1 MNYSPFLLNAGL
13 VNIKESVREYD
24 CRHALPIMAGPG
36 GPDTLNH
43 WLSMNLII
51 NGK

>member
-13 VNIKESVREYD
+13 VNINESVREYD
-24 CRHALPIMAGPG
+24 CRHALHIMA